1 MSNLYAKPTDF
12 LKTLERMYTDSRILY
27 EKEEYYNCC
36 YLCGYVL
43 ECALKFILYRC
54 GRRLD
59 GEVYTVDDMKKFAHN
74 THGMTSHVET
84 VVCLSQQKPDD
95 VIRVGLDLDELEVT
109 PAESKATYGEIK
121 AYVREKFGLKVSSLY
136 ISQVKRKCGL
146 EVGENYNLPKSEN
159 AKQPQCPP
167 EKENAIIEALRHF
180 QMIEEAQ

>member
-59 GEVYTVDDMKKFAHN
+59 GEVYTIDDMKKFAHN
-74 THGMTSHVET
+74 THGMTSQLEAWISMAGGIA
-84 VVCLSQQKPDD
+84 SQYRLD
-95 VIRVGLDLDELEVT
+95 VRRKCPYLFEGREGYPRWD
-109 PAESKATYGEIK
+109 PRYRYGEHPRWDDPGYCQK
-121 AYVREKFGLKVSSLY
+121 YVEESEY
-136 ISQVKRKCGL
+136 IVQFI
-146 EVGENYNLPKSEN
+146 
-159 AKQPQCPP
+159 A
-167 EKENAIIEALRHF
+167 ALVTGG
-180 QMIEEAQ
+180 AL